1 MAPVLTH
8 PTTGRKVT
16 VTDKQAGVYTDNGW
30 TEVGPVRGAAKGK
43 GKEGSADGA
52 GTAGR
57 KSTAGKDSKAD

>member
-30 TEVGPVRGAAKGK
+30 VEPSGTSAEKSTQSK
-43 GKEGSADGA
+43 KEPADGTEA
-52 GTAGR
+52 GSGKPTAR
-57 KSTAGKDSKAD
+57 KVTKAD

>member
-30 TEVGPVRGAAKGK
+30 VPAQPAKASARAK
-43 GKEGSADGA
+43 SEEGSADESDTG
-52 GTAGR
+52 GR
-57 KSTAGKDSKAD
+57 KSTAGKAAKAD